1 MLYSHGILLGYFLV
15 FIACFQIKSSIL
27 ILSFLGIEAQNFS
40 FHNISSPVISGYFSE
55 DTE

>member
-1 MLYSHGILLGYFLV
+1 MLYSHGILLEYFLV

-27 ILSFLGIEAQNFS
+27 ILSFSGIEVQNFS
-40 FHNISSPVISGYFSE
+40 FHNISSPLTSGYFSE